1 MQMRLTGDMKAVVVG
16 LGKSGM
22 AAVRYLHN
30 QGLEV
35 KVSESQDLGQISG
48 DELAVLEQ
56 CGVEFE
62 TGGHTEDFVTDA
74 DLILVSPGVP
84 ADLPVLAVARGR
96 AIPILGEF
104 ALAADRIRMPVI
116 AVTGSNGKT
125 TVTSLIGHLLRAA
138 GKKVFVGGNIGT
150 PVLEYLLDPGDI
162 EVMVMEV
169 SSFQLES
176 AGTFRPDIGLLL
188 NLSPDH
194 LDRHGSMEAYAEAKR
209 MLFAH
214 QVKTDIAIIGAD
226 DPLVMAEPLN
236 TAATILRFGASSGC
250 RAIVCEQ
257 SVQLEPGFGAQ
268 GEKEVYELTA
278 SRLCSRVNRYNV
290 AAAVLAARSFG
301 CSREGIKSGL
311 LNYQPPEH
319 RMTPVGEIRGVFFI
333 NDSKAT
339 NVGAVVAALAGFK
352 KDVVLI
358 AGGRDKGSDF
368 SALRPAVGE
377 HVKHLIL
384 IGESATDFAL
394 ELDETTEVEM
404 ADNMD
409 KAVSQAF
416 AAAGKGDTVLL
427 APACASFDMFDNY
440 GQRGRVFTR
449 CVQELRN
456 RIGER

>member
-1 MQMRLTGDMKAVVVG
+1 MKAVVVG

-22 AAVRYLHN
+22 AAVRYLHH

-35 KVSESQDLGQISG
+35 KVSEYRDQGKISI
-48 DELAVLEQ
+48 DELSLLQQ
-56 CGVEFE
+56 CEVEFE
-62 TGGHTEDFVTDA
+62 AGGHSEDFFADA

-84 ADLPVLAVARGR
+84 ADLPVLVAARGR

-104 ALAADRIRMPVI
+104 ALAADRIRVPVI

-150 PVLEYLLDPGDI
+150 PVLEYLLDPGDT

-209 MLFAH
+209 MLFAY
-214 QVKTDIAIIGAD
+214 QVSTDIAIIGAD
-226 DPLVMAEPLN
+226 DPLIMAEPLN
-236 TAATILRFGASSGC
+236 TAATIVSFGTGPDC
-250 RAIVCEQ
+250 RARVCEQ
-257 SVQLEPGFGAQ
+257 SIQLEPGFGAE
-268 GEKEVYELTA
+268 GEREEYQLAAT
-278 SRLCSRVNRYNV
+278 RLCSGVNRYNA
-290 AAAVLAARSFG
+290 AAAVLAARSYG
-301 CSREGIKSGL
+301 CSREGIRKGL
-311 LNYQPPEH
+311 ADYKPPEH
-319 RMTPVGEIRGVFFI
+319 RMTPAGEIRGVFFI

-368 SALRPAVGE
+368 STLRPAVQE
-377 HVKHLIL
+377 HVKHLVL
-384 IGESATDFAL
+384 IGESGADFTRSLAG
-394 ELDETTEVEM
+394 TTEIEI
-404 ADNMD
+404 ADTMNN
-409 KAVSQAF
+409 AVALAY

-440 GQRGRVFTR
+440 EQRGLVFTQ

-456 RIGER
+456 RIEGK

>member
-1 MQMRLTGDMKAVVVG
+1 MQLTGGMKAVVVG

-22 AAVRYLHN
+22 AAVRYLHR

-35 KVSESQDLGQISG
+35 KVSEYRDQGKISA
-48 DELAVLEQ
+48 DELAVLRQ
-56 CGVEFE
+56 YGVEFE
-62 TGGHTEDFVTDA
+62 SGGHSEDFFADG

-84 ADLPVLAVARGR
+84 VDLPVLVAARAR
-96 AIPILGEF
+96 AIPVLGEF
-104 ALAADRIRMPVI
+104 ALAADRILVPVI

-125 TVTSLIGHLLRAA
+125 TVTSLIGHLLRSA

-150 PVLEYLLDPGDI
+150 PLLEYLLDPGDT

-194 LDRHGSMEAYAEAKR
+194 LDRHGSMDAYAEAKR
-209 MLFAH
+209 MLFAY
-214 QVKTDIAIIGAD
+214 QVSTDIAIIGAD
-226 DPLVMAEPLN
+226 DPLIMAEPLN
-236 TAATILRFGASSGC
+236 TAATLFSFGTSPGC
-250 RAIVCEQ
+250 RAMVREQ
-257 SVQLEPGFGAQ
+257 SVQLEPGFGAE
-268 GEKEVYELTA
+268 GGKEVYQLAAT
-278 SRLCSRVNRYNV
+278 RLCSRVNRYNA
-290 AAAVLAARSFG
+290 AAAVLAARCFD
-301 CSREGIKSGL
+301 CSREGIKNGL
-311 LNYQPPEH
+311 ADYQPPEH
-319 RMTPVGEIRGVFFI
+319 RMTPAGEIRGVFFI

-368 SALRPAVGE
+368 SVLRPAVQE

-384 IGESATDFAL
+384 IGESGADLARVLAGTA
-394 ELDETTEVEM
+394 EAET
-404 ADNMD
+404 ADTMD
-409 KAVSQAF
+409 KAVALAF

-449 CVQELRN
+449 CVQKLRN
-456 RIGER
+456 SIEGR